1 VDVVMVRVK
10 TDLYAE
16 GKSLGNIPPKD
27 PSRKIILDKYFS
39 QCYIDANI
47 EECELDLTTPD
58 RKEAFLAYTE
68 GGYLKGKELPAEVFE
83 YLTKTFNEDNITS
96 KYKEYH
102 KIFFLNEKNEDE
114 SLYGQ
119 ARKICSKEVVVLAPG
134 LHDTTCAH
142 ELFHALGLYHS
153 FSSSN
158 LHTFEKNKTDNIM
171 DYSDISD
178 KPIPVVATWQF
189 QWNILQENLPT
200 VEQWKENKRKREE
213 KKKQINK

>member
-1 VDVVMVRVK
+1 MK

-16 GKSLGNIPPKD
+16 EKSLGNIPPKD

-58 RKEAFLAYTE
+58 RKEAFLAYTD
-68 GGYLKGKELPAEVFE
+68 KELLKREDLSNLKIYD
-83 YLTKTFNEDNITS
+83 YLTSVLNSNSYTAKYASYYKIYFINENADGDSSI
-96 KYKEYH
+96 
-102 KIFFLNEKNEDE
+102 
-114 SLYGQ
+114 YGR
-119 ARKICSKEVVVLAPG
+119 AREICSKEVIVLAPG
-134 LHDTTCAH
+134 LDDTTCAH

-153 FSSSN
+153 FSDLN
-158 LHTFEKNKTDNIM
+158 QHTFEKYKTDNIM
-171 DYSDISD
+171 DYSDVGTE
-178 KPIPVVATWQF
+178 KIPVIATWQF

-200 VEQWKENKRKREE
+200 VEQWKEIKRKREE